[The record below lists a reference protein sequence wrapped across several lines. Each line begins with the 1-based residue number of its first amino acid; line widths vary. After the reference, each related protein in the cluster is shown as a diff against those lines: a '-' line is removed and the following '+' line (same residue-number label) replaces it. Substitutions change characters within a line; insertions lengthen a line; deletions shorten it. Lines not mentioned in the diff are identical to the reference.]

1 MVVAGETLVFANI
14 GAQLVRQILAKER
27 RNGWR

>member
-1 MVVAGETLVFANI
+1 MVLAGEPREFANI

-27 RNGWR
+27 WNGWR